1 MMYHTITLTRE
12 DLEKFKALRV
22 IVRIGSGYDNVDIK
36 AAGELGERGR
46 DGLVGRTGPEVQ
58 RARAVTA
65 PPCCPARTH
74 HPDTAV
80 LGTPLRAPPGLGAA
94 FRPRS
99 LPSSADGPPPGTSCP
114 ALAVQRKAEAA
125 DGHPQ
130 AGLMFHDGA
139 ARCPAIL
146 RGLAVWLWQVAVV
159 EPQSRR
165 PEAVIPQ
172 VPFFLS
178 PVLDVG
184 SCVARG
190 SEDGTWFFWFP
201 AGQAPSSQPPSGA
214 IWPCTRVEEVADS
227 LQGLGK

>member
-46 DGLVGRTGPEVQ
+46 DGLVGRTEPEVQ

-74 HPDTAV
+74 CPDTAV

-94 FRPRS
+94 FLPRR
-99 LPSSADGPPPGTSCP
+99 LPSSADEPPPGTSCP
-114 ALAVQRKAEAA
+114 ALAIGAVQSKAEAA

-130 AGLMFHDGA
+130 AGLMLHDVLLGALQSYVVWQCDCGRWGLPHDGTPKQKTRGCHPPSA
-139 ARCPAIL
+139 VLPLPCPGRGELCGTWL
-146 RGLAVWLWQVAVV
+146 RRRNLVFLVPRWPGSIISAPLGGDLAVHK
-159 EPQSRR
+159 S
-165 PEAVIPQ
+165 
-172 VPFFLS
+172 
-178 PVLDVG
+178 
-184 SCVARG
+184 
-190 SEDGTWFFWFP
+190 
-201 AGQAPSSQPPSGA
+201 
-214 IWPCTRVEEVADS
+214 
-227 LQGLGK
+227 